1 MYELQ
6 GKEVLRPGRGVSDT
20 TKSNDRAELKMG
32 QPKASHMCQKWKCS
46 VGQAR
51 VKDRLLG
58 FGDLKISLVSSQV
71 AKMESNNESDNQTQL
86 PPYSVDNGNAALT
99 STKNW
104 IKTGAIS
111 ATHQRY
117 LW

>member
-6 GKEVLRPGRGVSDT
+6 GKEVLRPGPGVSDT
-20 TKSNDRAELKMG
+20 TKSNDRAELRMG

-71 AKMESNNESDNQTQL
+71 AKNGIEQRIRQSDAI
-86 PPYSVDNGNAALT
+86 AALFR
-99 STKNW
+99 
-104 IKTGAIS
+104 G
-111 ATHQRY
+111 
-117 LW
+117 